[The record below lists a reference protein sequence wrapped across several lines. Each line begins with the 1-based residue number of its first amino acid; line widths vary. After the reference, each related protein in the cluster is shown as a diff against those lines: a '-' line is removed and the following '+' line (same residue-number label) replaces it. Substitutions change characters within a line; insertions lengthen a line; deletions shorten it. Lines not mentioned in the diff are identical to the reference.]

1 MTTSGL
7 GHINFHA
14 DRALLDA
21 LKNFYCDVVGLRQGP
36 RPPFKGFGYWLY
48 AGDEPVVHLYEAE
61 PDEIRPTG
69 VTSTFDHIAF
79 KCVNPE
85 EVEARL
91 RQFHVPHK
99 TVEVPMTRQ
108 LQIFVSDPAGNKVE
122 LLFAVTPQGEHN
134 SPDTP
139 KELL

>member
-61 PDEIRPTG
+61 PDEIRRTG
-69 VTSTFDHIAF
+69 VTNTFDHIAF
-79 KCVNPE
+79 KCHNPRS
-85 EVEARL
+85 VEARL
-91 RQFHVPHK
+91 RQLQVAHK
-99 TVEVPMTRQ
+99 TVEVPSSRQ
-108 LQIFVSDPAGNKVE
+108 LQIFVNDPAGNKVE
-122 LLFAVTPQGEHN
+122 LLFSMTPQDETN
-134 SPDTP
+134 SPETR
-139 KELL
+139 K